1 MGDCLMCFGD
11 GGSSRRLAE
20 QSRADEVARQNRIR
34 QGMAQIAAVFDGT
47 PMPDFSVRSPVSQRG
62 EDFADVFSGLFGRQI
77 GQGGEAGAAPAP
89 QPTATGGGF
98 NEAFFQKR
106 AKDYVDYA
114 TPQLERQAAD
124 ARKQLIFS
132 LSRGGNLS
140 SSAGFDKN
148 ADLDRDVNEQR
159 IGVANE
165 GLNQANQARTQVEN
179 LRSNVVSELNAT
191 GDDSAAAAAAIRN
204 ASNLNA
210 PVGFSPLGNL
220 FQSFTNTLSA
230 IGSNPGNNFSGFTGG
245 RALFGGNSRGSQ
257 RVVGG

>member
-1 MGDCLMCFGD
+1 MCFGD
-11 GGSSRRLAE
+11 GGASQRLAQ

-34 QGMAQIAAVFDGT
+34 QGMAQIAATFDGT
-47 PMPDFSVRSPVSQRG
+47 PMPDFSARSPVSQRG
-62 EDFADVFSGLFGRQI
+62 EDFGDVFSGIFGRQI
-77 GQGGEAGAAPAP
+77 GQAGEAGAAPAP
-89 QPTATGGGF
+89 QPTATTGGF
-98 NEAFFQKR
+98 NEAFYQKR

-148 ADLDRDVNEQR
+148 ASLDRDVNEQR
-159 IGVANE
+159 IGIANE
-165 GLNQANQARTQVEN
+165 GLNQANQTRSQVEN
-179 LRSNVVSELNAT
+179 IRSGLVSELNAT
-191 GDDSAAAAAAIRN
+191 GDDSAAAASAIRQ
-204 ASNLNA
+204 ASNINS
-210 PVGFSPLGNL
+210 PVGYSPLGNL

-230 IGSNPGNNFSGFTGG
+230 IGSNPGNGFSGFAGGG
-245 RALFGGNSRGSQ
+245 RGLFGGSGKSSQ